1 MNKNR
6 WIIVVGGA
14 AIAVIVAII
23 LSITVYNYIQIG
35 QIRLLPAPPLVSPP
49 PIAKHTFKVK
59 EIYPTKAGGREWFI
73 NMANPEGDKLFDP
86 GSPISKEPDG
96 SWRIGGKADD
106 SEEDENNNNED
117 QVRMKVGTP
126 EGEPEWKNVDVTGY
140 VKVLQADSPTDHVD
154 WYARGGSHT
163 RSAPC
168 EGSALKGWIDVDG
181 TVSWI
186 KEIWHAGGYTNSRD
200 RHKATDSL
208 LNRWIGWKVIMYNID
223 NDKAVK
229 MESYIDDNDNNNWR
243 KVSEVIDNGG
253 WFSRSSDEE
262 FYSAD
267 CGRPKDYII
276 TNSGPMVTFRSDN
289 MVWDFADLS
298 VREIQPPPPH

>member
-1 MNKNR
+1 MNKKR
-6 WIIVVGGA
+6 WIIIVGGA
-14 AIAVIVAII
+14 IIAVIVVII
-23 LSITVYNYIQIG
+23 LSITIYTYIQLG
-35 QIRLLPAPPLVSPP
+35 QIRLPAPPLVSPP
-49 PIAKHTFKVK
+49 PVAKHTFKVK
-59 EIYPTKAGGREWFI
+59 EIYPTKPGGREWFI
-73 NMANPEGDKLFDP
+73 NMADPEGDKLFDP

-96 SWRIGGKADD
+96 SWRVGDKADG
-106 SEEDENNNNED
+106 EEDDNNSED
-117 QVRMKVGTP
+117 QVRMKVGTA
-126 EGEPEWKNVDVTGY
+126 EGEPQWKNVEITGY
-140 VKVLQADSPTDHVD
+140 VKVLQTDSLTDHVD

-163 RSAPC
+163 SSAPC
-168 EGSALKGWIDVDG
+168 EGSALKGWIAVDG

-223 NDKAVK
+223 NDKAVQ

-243 KVSEVIDNGG
+243 KVSQIVDDGG

-267 CGRPKDYII
+267 CGRPKDYVI
-276 TNSGPMVTFRSDN
+276 TNSGPMVTYRSDN
-289 MVWDFADLS
+289 MVWGFADLS
-298 VREIQPPPPH
+298 VREIQPPH